1 MYCAPDFLFS
11 MNLDIYYST
20 QEQDKFGSEVKDW
33 RLDQTVLGYAE
44 LLGAVDKESLKNNQ
58 FFEYTNK
65 LIGRTKID
73 PRISLEGILY
83 PISSIIITN
92 IRDAKTCE
100 PFYVESFGDRKGKST
115 IFEILAVEPYVNPWN
130 EIEYYKILFNRSDMQ
145 AMIEDA

>member
-1 MYCAPDFLFS
+1 